1 MTTYGCSECRAAAGK
16 AELVR
21 IAQPEGEEQEDTGEH
36 GETPGRIVV
45 AETED

>member
-1 MTTYGCSECRAAAGK
+1 MTTSGCSEWRVAAGK

-21 IAQPEGEEQEDTGEH
+21 IAQHEGEEQEDTDEY
-36 GETPGRIVV
+36 GETPGRVAM